1 MLLRPV
7 EYARP
12 GSVEEAIQL
21 LGTNPNA
28 RALAGGQS
36 LVNVMKLRVASPDV
50 LVDLNDLREL
60 STIEQAPDGSLDL
73 GAMVTYS
80 QLMLSAPVAER
91 RPILADVAGQIADVQ
106 VRNRG
111 TLGGNVCSNDPTN
124 HFPPLMVTMGA
135 TMTIRGADGERT
147 VPAEDFFQGVY
158 MTAVGPG
165 ELLTKITIPP
175 ASGGDGF
182 AAVAIG
188 KDGTGIVTAAA
199 TLSGNSTVDA
209 ARIAIGCVAAVPVR
223 AMQMEQALAGH
234 EATEERARAAVQG
247 LGATLDPPDDVHA
260 SAEYRRHLAEVLA
273 VRAVV
278 QAAGEA

>member
-12 GSVEEAIQL
+12 GSVEEAISA
-21 LGTNPNA
+21 LGAHPNA

-50 LVDLNDLREL
+50 LVDLADLEEL
-60 STIEQAPDGSLDL
+60 RTIEATADGGLEL
-73 GAMVTYS
+73 GPMATYS
-80 QLMLSAPVAER
+80 QVMLSAHVAER
-91 RPILADVAGQIADVQ
+91 RPILAEVAAQIADVQ

-111 TLGGNVCSNDPTN
+111 TMGGNVCSNDPTN
-124 HFPPLMVTMGA
+124 HFPPLMVSMGA
-135 TMTIRGADGERT
+135 TMTIRGAGGERT

-175 ASGGDGF
+175 ASRGDGF

-199 TLSGNSTVDA
+199 TLTGDGAIES

-223 AMQMEQALAGH
+223 ATQMEQALAGH

-247 LGATLDPPDDVHA
+247 LGASLDPPDDVHA
-260 SAEYRRHLAEVLA
+260 SAAYRRHLAEVLA

-278 QAAGEA
+278 QAAGED

>member
-12 GSVEEAIQL
+12 GSVEEAISL
-21 LGTNPNA
+21 LGGHPNA

-50 LVDLNDLREL
+50 LVDLADLEEL
-60 STIEQAPDGSLDL
+60 RTIDASPDGGLEL
-73 GAMVTYS
+73 GPMATYS
-80 QLMLSAPVAER
+80 QVMLSPEVAER
-91 RPILADVAGQIADVQ
+91 RPILAEVAGQIADVQ

-124 HFPPLMVTMGA
+124 HYPPLMVTMGA
-135 TMTIRGADGERT
+135 TMTVRGAGGERT
-147 VPAEDFFQGVY
+147 VGAEDFFQGVY
-158 MTAVGPG
+158 MTAVAPG

-199 TLSGNSTVDA
+199 TLTGDGTVES

-223 AMQMEQALAGH
+223 ATQMEQGLAGH

-247 LGATLDPPDDVHA
+247 LGASLDPPDDVHA
-260 SAEYRRHLAEVLA
+260 SAAYRRHLAEVLA

-278 QAAGEA
+278 QAAGED